1 MANQTHGF
9 GTRITIGA
17 VTFEE
22 IDVTPIG
29 LTRDDPVEQTSN
41 SGTLYRRFA
50 PAPLKTKN
58 AVTATVYY
66 EKEDIDTIK
75 AKLESD
81 TAETVTITFKD
92 ASTLTDTGWL
102 QSFEPDAQVA
112 TDRPQA
118 TITLEFEGE
127 TASGT
132 DEWTYTS

>member
-9 GTRITIGA
+9 GTRISIGA

-22 IDVTPIG
+22 IDVTPVG

-50 PAPLKTKN
+50 PAPLKTKSP
-58 AVTATVYY
+58 ATATVYY
-66 EKEDIDTIK
+66 EKDDLAAIK

-81 TAETVTITFKD
+81 TAETITITFSD
-92 ASTLTDTGWL
+92 SSTLADTGWL
-102 QSFEPDAQVA
+102 QEFTPDAQVA
-112 TDRPQA
+112 TERPQA
-118 TITLEFEGE
+118 TITIEFEGE
-127 TASGT
+127 TSAGT